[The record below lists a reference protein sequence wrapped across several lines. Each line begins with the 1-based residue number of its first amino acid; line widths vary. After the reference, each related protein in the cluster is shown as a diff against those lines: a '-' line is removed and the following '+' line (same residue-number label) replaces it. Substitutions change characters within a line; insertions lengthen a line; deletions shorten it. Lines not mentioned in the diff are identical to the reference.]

1 VRGSKLT
8 AWQVPFVIANGTND
22 PVPENSKVPQAQKQ
36 LMDATRAALAAISA
50 DVDAGLRETVGV
62 GAVLDIDERASV
74 ILDLPPEADAEIMAR
89 AVDMENIEAWC
100 DENKRVHVAINPWYS
115 TKDVDQ
121 TVLAVIKVVH
131 VKLGMHASDAAQ
143 GAPKTIVQKLLGSV
157 AEVLLVQKRLAQ
169 DKDSK
174 TD

>member
-1 VRGSKLT
+1 MRGSKLT
-8 AWQVPFVIANGTND
+8 AWQIPFVMANRTND
-22 PVPENSKVPQAQKQ
+22 PVPENSKVSQAQKQ
-36 LMDATRAALAAISA
+36 LIAATRAALVAISA
-50 DVDAGLRETVGV
+50 DVDAGLRETVGI
-62 GAVLDIDERASV
+62 GATIDLSERASV
-74 ILDLPPEADAEIMAR
+74 ILELPPETDAEMMAR

-100 DENKRVHVAINPWYS
+100 DEGRRVHVAINPWYS

-143 GAPKTIVQKLLGSV
+143 SGQKNIVQKLLGSV

-174 TD
+174 PD

>member
-1 VRGSKLT
+1 M
-8 AWQVPFVIANGTND
+8 ANRTND

-36 LMDATRAALAAISA
+36 LIDATRAALVAISA
-50 DVDAGLRETVGV
+50 DVDAGLRETVGI
-62 GAVLDIDERASV
+62 GATIDLSERASV
-74 ILDLPPEADAEIMAR
+74 ILELPPETDAEMMAR

-100 DENKRVHVAINPWYS
+100 DEGRRVHVAINPWYS

-143 GAPKTIVQKLLGSV
+143 SGQKNIVQKLLGSV

-174 TD
+174 PD

>member
-8 AWQVPFVIANGTND
+8 AWHVPPVMANGTNN

-36 LMDATRAALAAISA
+36 LMDATRATLAAISA
-50 DVDAGLRETVGV
+50 DVDAGLRETVGI
-62 GAVLDIDERASV
+62 GATLDMSERANV
-74 ILDLPPEADAEIMAR
+74 ILDLPPEADAELMAR

-100 DENKRVHVAINPWYS
+100 DEHKRVHVAINPWYS

-143 GAPKTIVQKLLGSV
+143 SGQKNFFQKLLGSV